1 MGEGGTAAFP
11 PSVLFYF
18 SAGHHLESG
27 NGAPLKRKQG
37 GRCWAHA
44 TETSSVGKGVVGR
57 ESGHAPQVGIKLDVF
72 SFYPPPPPSSTIFYV
87 CYLCCIPLRSCV
99 AVACVCVCLF
109 LFFLLTLF
117 LSSGFSFF
125 QRNWIFIWLL
135 GLRDFFFSFL
145 SPDGCK
151 DL

>member
-72 SFYPPPPPSSTIFYV
+72 SFHPPSPPSSTFF
-87 CYLCCIPLRSCV
+87 LCMQSLLYTVKILRGGRV
-99 AVACVCVCLF
+99 LCVCLF
-109 LFFLLTLF
+109 LFFPLTLF

-125 QRNWIFIWLL
+125 LRNWIFIWLL
-135 GLRDFFFSFL
+135 GLRDFFFFCL
-145 SPDGCK
+145 SPAGCK
-151 DL
+151 D